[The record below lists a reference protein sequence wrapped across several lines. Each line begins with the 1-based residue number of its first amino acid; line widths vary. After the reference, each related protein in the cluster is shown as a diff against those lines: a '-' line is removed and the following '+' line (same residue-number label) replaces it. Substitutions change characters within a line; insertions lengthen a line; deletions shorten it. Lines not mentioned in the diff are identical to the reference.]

1 LADLSGPAAG
11 VNTVYHCRTL
21 IRGLPR
27 GLPRRGL
34 SQARRR
40 VYKPPPTSPSSVAD
54 SRSRRQMAQAAAAH
68 AAENGHTDKQ
78 FWALALG
85 SIGVVYGD
93 IGTSPLYALRE
104 AVQAAKDH
112 GASGPDAVLGILSL
126 MTWTLLLIV
135 TLKYVI
141 VLLNADNKGEGGTF
155 ALMALGQSVASRSA
169 PLILV
174 FGVVGAAFFYGDAVI
189 TPAISVLSAVEGLKL
204 VAPGMKDAVLP
215 VTVIILMALFAAQS
229 RGTAAVAQFFGPV
242 MLVWFVVL
250 AIGGLIHLIDDP
262 RVFLALNP
270 VLAIQFVVSHGVI
283 GLAVMGLV
291 FLVATGAEALYADL
305 GHFGRKPIQF
315 AWLAIVQPALM
326 LNYFGQGA
334 LLLANP
340 DAIENPFYRLYPAWA
355 LIPMVVLATMATVI
369 ASQAV
374 ITGAFSFT
382 RQAIQLGLL
391 PRLQIRHTSESVAGQ
406 IYLPRVNQ
414 LLFVGVLLVTLIF
427 RSSSDLA
434 AAYGL
439 SVTATM
445 VIDSLMAFFVVW
457 RCWGWPV
464 WKVAAL
470 MVPLLLIE
478 QAFLAANIL
487 KIPEGGWMP
496 LLVAG
501 TISLVVL
508 TWVRGSRSLAK
519 ATRKNEAE
527 LEWLVRKLDAKP
539 PHRVPGTAV
548 FLTGDPNSAPTSL
561 MHNLKHNRVLHER
574 NIILTIKTE
583 DTPRVQRHERIQI
596 DRVADTFIRVI
607 AHYGFMETP
616 SVPKILEHCRRK
628 DLNIDIAATS
638 FFLSRRSLK
647 TTMKSEMPR
656 WQERLFIWLAGRA
669 EDATEYFRIPS
680 DRVVEVGT
688 QVMV

>member
-1 LADLSGPAAG
+1 MAASPGAESGHG
-11 VNTVYHCRTL
+11 TQERH
-21 IRGLPR
+21 
-27 GLPRRGL
+27 
-34 SQARRR
+34 
-40 VYKPPPTSPSSVAD
+40 
-54 SRSRRQMAQAAAAH
+54 
-68 AAENGHTDKQ
+68 

-85 SIGVVYGD
+85 SIGVVFGD
-93 IGTSPLYALRE
+93 IGTSPLYAFKQ
-104 AVQAAKDH
+104 AVKAVT
-112 GASGPDAVLGILSL
+112 GPATSAHDAVLGILSI

-135 TLKYVI
+135 TLKYVLI
-141 VLLNADNKGEGGTF
+141 LLNADNKGEGGTF
-155 ALMALGQSVASRSA
+155 ALMALGQSVAKRSA
-169 PLILV
+169 PLILAL
-174 FGVVGAAFFYGDAVI
+174 GVAGAAFFYGDAVI

-204 VAPGMKDAVLP
+204 VAPQAPDAAPFVSFAWLLDLAVLP
-215 VTVIILMALFAAQS
+215 ITVAILVGLFSVQA
-229 RGTAAVAQFFGPV
+229 RGTAKVAQFFGPV
-242 MLVWFVVL
+242 MLAWFTIL
-250 AIGGLIHLIDDP
+250 ALGGFVHLIDAP
-262 RVFLALNP
+262 SVFQALNP
-270 VLAIQFVVSHGVI
+270 WLGIRFILSHGVT
-283 GLAVMGLV
+283 GLVVMGLV

-305 GHFGRKPIQF
+305 GHFGRKPIQT
-315 AWLAIVQPALM
+315 AWLGLVQPALI

-334 LLLANP
+334 LLLAHP
-340 DAIENPFYRLYPAWA
+340 EAVENPFFRLYPRWA
-355 LIPMVVLATMATVI
+355 LIPMVVLATVATVI

-382 RQAIQLGLL
+382 RQAIQLGLI

-414 LLFVGVLLVTLIF
+414 VLLVAVLLITLTF
-427 RSSSDLA
+427 RSSDDLA

-445 VIDSLMAFFVVW
+445 VIDSLMAFFVIW
-457 RCWGWPV
+457 RYWRWPI
-464 WKVAAL
+464 WKAAAL
-470 MVPLLLIE
+470 ILPLLLIE
-478 QAFLAANIL
+478 QAFLTANLL
-487 KIPEGGWMP
+487 KIPDGGWLP
-496 LLVAG
+496 LSIAAMLGLAVY
-501 TISLVVL
+501 
-508 TWVRGSRSLAK
+508 TWVRGTKSLAR

-527 LEWLVRKLDAKP
+527 LDWLVRKLDAKP

-548 FLTGDPNSAPTSL
+548 FLTGDPYSAPTCL

-583 DTPRVQRHERIQI
+583 DVPRVQRHERIEI

-616 SVPKILEHCRRK
+616 SVPKIIEHCRRK

-647 TTMKSEMPR
+647 PTIKSELPR

>member
-1 LADLSGPAAG
+1 
-11 VNTVYHCRTL
+11 
-21 IRGLPR
+21 
-27 GLPRRGL
+27 
-34 SQARRR
+34 
-40 VYKPPPTSPSSVAD
+40 
-54 SRSRRQMAQAAAAH
+54 MAQAAAAH
-68 AAENGHTDKQ
+68 GAENGHTDKQ

-104 AVQAAKDH
+104 AVNAAKNH
-112 GASGPDAVLGILSL
+112 GASGPEAVLGILSL

-155 ALMALGQSVASRSA
+155 ALMALGQSVAKRSA

-215 VTVIILMALFAAQS
+215 VTIAILLALFAAQS
-229 RGTAAVAQFFGPV
+229 RGTAAVAQFFGPI

-262 RVFLALNP
+262 RVFQALNP
-270 VLAIQFVVSHGVI
+270 VLAIQFVLAHGVI

-315 AWLAIVQPALM
+315 AWLAIVQPALI

-340 DAIENPFYRLYPAWA
+340 EAIESPFYRLYPGWA

-391 PRLQIRHTSESVAGQ
+391 PRLEIRHTSESIAGQ
-406 IYLPRVNQ
+406 IYLPRINQ

-470 MVPLLLIE
+470 MVPLLMIE
-478 QAFLAANIL
+478 QAFLAANIM
-487 KIPEGGWMP
+487 KIPEGGWLP
-496 LLVAG
+496 LVVAG
-501 TISLVVL
+501 MISLLVL

-527 LEWLVRKLDAKP
+527 LEWLVRKLDSKP

-647 TTMKSEMPR
+647 TTLKSEMPR

>member
-1 LADLSGPAAG
+1 
-11 VNTVYHCRTL
+11 
-21 IRGLPR
+21 
-27 GLPRRGL
+27 
-34 SQARRR
+34 
-40 VYKPPPTSPSSVAD
+40 
-54 SRSRRQMAQAAAAH
+54 MAQTAAASQGVE
-68 AAENGHTDKQ
+68 AETSDRH

-93 IGTSPLYALRE
+93 IGTSPLYAIRE
-104 AVQAAKDH
+104 SVTAASRH
-112 GASGPDAVLGILSL
+112 GTPMPEAVLGVLSL
-126 MTWTLLLIV
+126 ITWTLLLIV
-135 TLKYVI
+135 TLKYVLI
-141 VLLNADNKGEGGTF
+141 LLNADNKGEGGTF
-155 ALMALGQSVASRSA
+155 ALMALGQSVAKRSA

-174 FGVVGAAFFYGDAVI
+174 LGVAGAAFFYGDAVI

-204 VAPGMKDAVLP
+204 VAPAMEDAVLP
-215 VTVIILMALFAAQS
+215 ITVAILALLFAAQS
-229 RGTAAVAQFFGPV
+229 RGTAAVAQFFGPIT
-242 MLVWFVVL
+242 LVWFIVL
-250 AIGGLIHLIDDP
+250 AIGGLIHIIDDP
-262 RVFLALNP
+262 RVFQALNP
-270 VLAIQFVVSHGVI
+270 MLGLSFIFNHGLI
-283 GLAVMGLV
+283 GLAVLGLV
-291 FLVATGAEALYADL
+291 FLVATGSEALYADL
-305 GHFGRKPIQF
+305 GHFGRKPIRA
-315 AWLAIVQPALM
+315 AWLFVVLPSLT

-334 LLLANP
+334 LLLSNP
-340 DAIENPFYRLYPAWA
+340 AALENPFYRLYPEWA
-355 LIPMVVLATMATVI
+355 LIPMVVLATVATVI

-382 RQAIQLGLL
+382 RQAVQLGLL
-391 PRLQIRHTSESVAGQ
+391 PRLEIRHTSESMAGQ

-414 LLFVGVLLVTLIF
+414 LLFVAVLLVTVTF
-427 RSSSDLA
+427 RTSSDLA

-439 SVTATM
+439 AVTATM

-457 RCWGWPV
+457 RCWNWPA
-464 WKVAAL
+464 WKAALL
-470 MVPLLLIE
+470 MVPLLQIE

-487 KIPEGGWMP
+487 KVPEGGWLP
-496 LLVAG
+496 LLIAAIIG
-501 TISLVVL
+501 LTIM
-508 TWVRGSRSLAK
+508 TWVRGTKSLMR
-519 ATRKNEAE
+519 ATRKNEAD

-548 FLTGDPNSAPTSL
+548 FLTGDPLSAPTSL

-583 DTPRVQRHERIQI
+583 DTPRVARHERIEI
-596 DRVADTFIRVI
+596 ERVADTFIRVI

-616 SVPKILEHCRRK
+616 SVPKILELCRRK
-628 DLNIDIAATS
+628 DLNIDISATS

-647 TTMKSEMPR
+647 TTLKSEMPR

>member
-1 LADLSGPAAG
+1 
-11 VNTVYHCRTL
+11 
-21 IRGLPR
+21 
-27 GLPRRGL
+27 
-34 SQARRR
+34 
-40 VYKPPPTSPSSVAD
+40 
-54 SRSRRQMAQAAAAH
+54 
-68 AAENGHTDKQ
+68 
-78 FWALALG
+78 
-85 SIGVVYGD
+85 
-93 IGTSPLYALRE
+93 
-104 AVQAAKDH
+104 
-112 GASGPDAVLGILSL
+112 

-155 ALMALGQSVASRSA
+155 ALMALGQSVAKRSA

-215 VTVIILMALFAAQS
+215 VTVAILLALFLAQS

-250 AIGGLIHLIDDP
+250 AIGGLVHLIDDP
-262 RVFLALNP
+262 RVFQALNP
-270 VLAIQFVVSHGVI
+270 ALGIQFILTHGVI

-315 AWLAIVQPALM
+315 AWLAIVQPALIV
-326 LNYFGQGA
+326 NYFGQGA

-340 DAIENPFYRLYPAWA
+340 EAIENPFYRLYPAWA
-355 LIPMVVLATMATVI
+355 LIPMVVLATAATVI

-391 PRLQIRHTSESVAGQ
+391 PRLEIRHTSESIAGQ

-457 RCWGWPV
+457 RCWGWQV

-478 QAFLAANIL
+478 QAFLAANIM

-496 LLVAG
+496 LLVAAM
-501 TISLVVL
+501 ISLMVL

-548 FLTGDPNSAPTSL
+548 FLTGDPSSAPTSL

-583 DTPRVQRHERIQI
+583 DTPRVPRHERIVI
-596 DRVADTFIRVI
+596 DRVADTFIRVV

-616 SVPKILEHCRRK
+616 SVPKILDHCRRK
-628 DLNIDIAATS
+628 DLNIDIASTS

-647 TTMKSEMPR
+647 TTLKSEMPR

>member
-1 LADLSGPAAG
+1 
-11 VNTVYHCRTL
+11 
-21 IRGLPR
+21 
-27 GLPRRGL
+27 
-34 SQARRR
+34 
-40 VYKPPPTSPSSVAD
+40 
-54 SRSRRQMAQAAAAH
+54 MAQAAAAH
-68 AAENGHTDKQ
+68 GAEDGQTSKQ

-104 AVQAAKDH
+104 AVTAAQHH
-112 GASGPDAVLGILSL
+112 GTSGPDAVLGILSL
-126 MTWTLLLIV
+126 ITWTLVLIV
-135 TLKYVI
+135 TVKYVI

-155 ALMALGQSVASRSA
+155 ALMALGQSVAKRSA

-204 VAPGMKDAVLP
+204 VAPALSDAVLP
-215 VTVIILMALFAAQS
+215 ITIAILVGLFVVQS
-229 RGTAAVAQFFGPV
+229 RGTAAVAQFFGPI
-242 MLVWFVVL
+242 MLVWFIVL
-250 AIGGLIHLIDDP
+250 TIGGMIHLIDDP

-270 VLAIQFVVSHGVI
+270 ALGVEFVLTHGIV

-315 AWLAIVQPALM
+315 AWLGIVQPALII
-326 LNYFGQGA
+326 NYFGQGA
-334 LLLANP
+334 LLLAHP
-340 DAIENPFYRLYPAWA
+340 EAIENPFYRLYPGWA
-355 LIPMVVLATMATVI
+355 LIPMVVLATLATVI

-391 PRLQIRHTSESVAGQ
+391 PRLEIRHTSESVAGQ

-414 LLFVGVLLVTLIF
+414 VLFVGVVLVTLTF
-427 RSSSDLA
+427 RNSSNLA

-478 QAFLAANIL
+478 QAFLAANVM

-496 LLVAG
+496 LIIAG
-501 TISLVVL
+501 GISLMVL

-519 ATRKNEAE
+519 ATRKNEAD

-548 FLTGDPNSAPTSL
+548 FLTGDPSSAPTSL

-583 DTPRVQRHERIQI
+583 DVPRVQRHERIEI
-596 DRVADTFIRVI
+596 DRVADTFVRVI

-616 SVPKILEHCRRK
+616 SVPKILDHCRRK

-656 WQERLFIWLAGRA
+656 WQELMFIWLAGRA